1 MKKRA
6 IAILA
11 NDIHLDKS
19 NGELVRSIFHQL
31 QTLAE
36 QEGVEDVII
45 GGDVFTNRSG
55 QPLACLTTWKDIID
69 EMNGAE
75 ISLHIIPGNH
85 DKTDANDERSYL
97 DVYSGCR
104 VYRVATLVK
113 IGGVDFVMIPFFG
126 EERWIAEWRG
136 VERKL
141 TRERASVLVTHVAF
155 DGVRNNDGSPVESA
169 LVPSLVAKCTRV
181 LVGHY
186 HNASQVGKNVF
197 YTGSAY
203 QNDFGENITDKG
215 FTVIYND
222 ASTRFVP
229 SDFPKYIKQTIAAD
243 DAESLRNL
251 LENYE
256 GNTRDHIRFVFVG
269 KKTDCQKINIA
280 DIQGRYG
287 IDCKFAC
294 TEEREAIDIS
304 ESDSVLCYDK
314 KAVVKDFFKFCA
326 EEGIKGAEMKYG
338 MELIKGI

>member
-1 MKKRA
+1 MKKA

-19 NGELVRSIFHQL
+19 NGELVRDIFHQL
-31 QTLAE
+31 QTLAKK
-36 QEGVEDVII
+36 EGVEDVII

-55 QPLACLTTWKDIID
+55 QPLACLTAWKDIVD
-69 EMNGAE
+69 EMNEAE
-75 ISLHIIPGNH
+75 ICLHIIPGNH

-104 VYRVATLVK
+104 VYRVATVVE
-113 IGGVDFVMIPFFG
+113 IGGVDFVMIPYFG
-126 EERWIAEWRG
+126 EERWMAEWRK
-136 VERKL
+136 VEGKL
-141 TRERASVLVTHVAF
+141 AGEERPSVLVTHVAF

-169 LVPSLVAKCTRV
+169 LTPSLVSGCTRV

-186 HNASQVGKNVF
+186 HNASQVGKNIY

-215 FTVIYND
+215 FTVIYSD
-222 ASTRFVP
+222 ASTRFVA
-229 SDFPKYIKQTIAAD
+229 SDFPKYIKQTLAAD

-256 GNTRDHIRFVFVG
+256 GNTRDHIRFVFTG
-269 KKTDCQKINIA
+269 KKTDCQKINLA
-280 DIQGRYG
+280 DIQGRWG
-287 IDCKFAC
+287 IDCKFTC

-304 ESDSVLCYDK
+304 ESDTVLCYDK